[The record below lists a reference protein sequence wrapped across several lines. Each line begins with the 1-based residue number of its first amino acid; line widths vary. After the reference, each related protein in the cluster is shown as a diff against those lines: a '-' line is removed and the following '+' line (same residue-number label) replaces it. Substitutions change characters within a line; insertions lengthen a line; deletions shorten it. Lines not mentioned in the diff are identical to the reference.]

1 MAYENLTYTNIAGE
15 MTATYND
22 NNMRRQAA
30 NSPATGPGLMMT
42 ATAQSGLDVQ
52 AYRAAS
58 SVVAVQDAAREF
70 NVKSDVTKVVAA
82 AQSIAGDRTP
92 LSVMRIG
99 AKPYHMFFEK
109 STAGM
114 QEKEAWIR
122 ITPFATRETKTEEGL
137 KSTQDQLGLILM
149 PFREGSLIRQRA
161 IIFNT
166 DSARPVFD
174 SEGILIPSVA
184 EALFD
189 VELNVPAGYFL
200 YTPDTFEDNI
210 LNATDPSLEEIYRL
224 ADIKAGM
231 QSNSSINLNGTSS
244 LNGVE
249 VLDGYLS
256 KIKIVDE
263 FALKSKSL
271 SDFNA
276 ENVGGELKV
285 RGLGGTNGDF
295 INHCERYA
303 ANEVA
308 YDELEFEN
316 LAFLHCDKCYADVGA
331 VELSNS
337 MDLRAQASWQKN
349 SLGYMWKY
357 EFNGRP
363 HVFMSARKNP
373 FSDSNVA
380 PEYIYDGV
388 KYKISSKQA
397 SVGDVLN
404 LVEFHMHPKAS
415 GSSTEVESFFDEKGL
430 IQCHVSFD
438 CDRADIDDTFG
449 RNEVEFEALG
459 AFAGNGVDAIGFS
472 EAQYDALKAD
482 GAGVFSDN
490 NENDGAGNG
499 FDDRTSLNEQ
509 DHAGYIG
516 AAWTEVNVEGQSEA
530 EYDIY
535 KAADYQGTIEVQTP
549 FATLEIDGQRFD
561 EGDLV
566 NVVRLRPSMVDGS
579 RALSLYALQSPER
592 IEVDPFFM
600 SHFELTGNV
609 IPEAVMSRI
618 LTFTDPVYNGNLID
632 GALKG
637 SIALVA
643 SNVEVR
649 EVSFLHQS
657 ATAAYKASTNYSQTI
672 AVVPCSPPSRS
683 RNGVSAWAGNPAT
696 YRVESNGD
704 VKVIQNGS
712 GVLGT
717 KLLAGAVDYRGGAAF
732 GGVILTNGDLL
743 PNGIPYGIDDTDEA
757 IDSLGNPIDL
767 GKHVIVVGAYGLIQ
781 DPQSSISTNGRKINI
796 GRTNPYIGN
805 AGPMIAGLL
814 SVLEPGTEP
823 IGPIRGRIAGFDA
836 QQRTPRAVLDNLAA
850 LRICMI
856 DQTGVISSIYTAAL
870 RTSDYS
876 KVSSIL
882 AGNAILTRMRNECMQ
897 IIGSAYTD
905 QQISSLAQRL
915 DGVCRSLVQL
925 GYAQRLSAQL
935 RGSQLDRINGI
946 VRLSVTF
953 IPPLSI
959 EAISI
964 DLTLEPPASG
974 I

>member
-30 NSPATGPGLMMT
+30 SSPATGPGLMMT

-52 AYRAAS
+52 AYRAAAS
-58 SVVAVQDAAREF
+58 SQAVQDTAREF

-99 AKPYHMFFEK
+99 AKPFHMIIEK
-109 STAGM
+109 STPDM
-114 QEKEAWIR
+114 WEKEAWIK
-122 ITPFATRETKTEEGL
+122 ITPFITREESTEEGL

-161 IIFNT
+161 IIYNT
-166 DSARPVFD
+166 SSARPVFD

-200 YTPDTFEDNI
+200 YTPDTFSNGI
-210 LNATDPSLEEIYRL
+210 LDPSTPTLEEIYSL
-224 ADIKAGM
+224 AEIKAGM
-231 QSNSSINLNGTSS
+231 NTNTALNLNGVGLQSGQVVAS
-244 LNGVE
+244 
-249 VLDGYLS
+249 GYLA
-256 KIKIVDE
+256 KINVVDE
-263 FALKSKSL
+263 FALTNQSL
-271 SDFNA
+271 EDHNA
-276 ENVGGELKV
+276 SNVGGEIKL
-285 RGLGGTNGDF
+285 RSLGGSNGDF
-295 INHCERYA
+295 ITHCERYA

-316 LAFLHCDKCYADVGA
+316 LAFLHCDKCYADTSA
-331 VELSNS
+331 VELTAS
-337 MDLRAQASWQKN
+337 MDLKSQASWQKHK
-349 SLGYMWKY
+349 LGYMWKY

-363 HVFMSARKNP
+363 HVFMSARKDP
-373 FSDSNVA
+373 FSTGYVADS
-380 PEYIYDGV
+380 YTYDGI
-388 KYKISSKQA
+388 KYSISADQKKL
-397 SVGDVLN
+397 GDALN
-404 LVEFHMHPKAS
+404 LVEFYFHPKAA
-415 GSSTEVESFFDEKGL
+415 GSATEVESFFDERGL
-430 IQCHVSFD
+430 VQCHVSFD
-438 CDRADIDDTFG
+438 CDRVGLNDLEGRDEAAFETYGAAGFIEVDAEGRNAVDFATLAPFSDADTDGFDDTTGLELAAHNTYVNAGFAG
-449 RNEVEFEALG
+449 SGLNVEALTE
-459 AFAGNGVDAIGFS
+459 D
-472 EAQYDALKAD
+472 QYDAYVA
-482 GAGVFSDN
+482 AGH
-490 NENDGAGNG
+490 
-499 FDDRTSLNEQ
+499 Q
-509 DHAGYIG
+509 
-516 AAWTEVNVEGQSEA
+516 AA
-530 EYDIY
+530 
-535 KAADYQGTIEVQTP
+535 IEVQTA
-549 FATLEIDGQRFD
+549 FATLEIDSQRFD
-561 EGDLV
+561 DGDPV
-566 NVVRLRPSMVDGS
+566 STVRLRPSLVEGS
-579 RALSLYALQSPER
+579 RVLSLYALQSPER
-592 IEVDPFFM
+592 LELDPFFM
-600 SHFELTGNV
+600 SHFELTGNT

-618 LTFTDPVYNGNLID
+618 FTFVDPVYDMVTLS
-632 GALKG
+632 AEG
-637 SIALVA
+637 SATLVA
-643 SNVEVR
+643 SNIEVR

-696 YRVESNGD
+696 YQVQSNGD
-704 VKVIQNGS
+704 VKVVNNGV

-717 KLLAGAVDYRGGAAF
+717 KLLAGAVDYRDGAAF
-732 GGVILTNGDLL
+732 GGIILTNGNSL
-743 PNGIPYGIDDTDEA
+743 PNGIPYGIDDQDEA
-757 IDSLGNPIDL
+757 LDSMGNPIDL

-781 DPQSSISTNGRKINI
+781 DPQSNISTNGRKINI
-796 GRTNPYIGN
+796 GRTNPYVGN

-836 QQRTPRAVLDNLAA
+836 QQRTPKAVLDNLAA

-882 AGNAILTRMRNECMQ
+882 AANSILTRMRNECVQ
-897 IIGSAYTD
+897 VIGTAYTD

-915 DGVCRSLVQL
+915 DGVSRSLVQQ
-925 GYAQRLSAQL
+925 GYAQSLRTQL
-935 RGSQLDRINGI
+935 RGSQLDRVNGI